1 MKNKIKPVVLAG
13 VLITTSINP
22 VFATS
27 GSSVED
33 AFEEKFSNDYET
45 RETKSNTDKS
55 VEQAFEERFEQ
66 TEKET
71 NKKPEKKAED
81 YTQKNTQTVNES
93 NYQES
98 KQSTFQQQAPRVEY
112 VTVPSGDS
120 VNTYGGG
127 VTNPDL
133 NDAES
138 QSEKSYNI
146 SVKLTNAEGTIV
158 KGVSVELLDGDTSL
172 GKAQS
177 NDEGIVKLNGI
188 KKGSYVMKILSVPE
202 TYRAGQMLEVKVSE
216 ENQNSQMTF
225 VVEYNKITL
234 KNQTNTKTEYEIYD
248 TYQDSLIT
256 KAESKSNGE
265 LVLNKVKPGLYY
277 FKSGDVKSA
286 NLSVNDKYS
295 NSTVTFSSSDAVITD
310 DQTTIVRDGN
320 SVNAEGESTTN
331 LIKTG
336 IDDKAGVNTW
346 NVIAGLLI
354 LTLSAFSIYNLTE
367 IKKLKKN
374 DK

>member
-13 VLITTSINP
+13 VLIATSISP
-22 VFATS
+22 VFATN

-45 RETKSNTDKS
+45 RETKSNIGKS

-71 NKKPEKKAED
+71 NKNPEKKTEN
-81 YTQKNTQTVNES
+81 YTQKNTQTSNES
-93 NYQES
+93 NYQENN
-98 KQSTFQQQAPRVEY
+98 QSTFQQRAPRVEY

-248 TYQDSLIT
+248 AYQDTLIT

-277 FKSGDVKSA
+277 FKSGNVKSA

-320 SVNAEGESTTN
+320 SVNAEGENTTN

-374 DK
+374 NK

>member
-13 VLITTSINP
+13 VLIATSISP
-22 VFATS
+22 VFATN
-27 GSSVED
+27 GSSIED

-45 RETKSNTDKS
+45 REAKSNTGKS

-71 NKKPEKKAED
+71 NKNPEKKTEN
-81 YTQKNTQTVNES
+81 YTQKNTQTTNES
-93 NYQES
+93 NYQE
-98 KQSTFQQQAPRVEY
+98 KNQSTFQQQAPRVEY

-202 TYRAGQMLEVKVSE
+202 TYRSGQMLEVKVSE

-248 TYQDSLIT
+248 AYQDTLIT

-277 FKSGDVKSA
+277 FKSGNVKSA

-320 SVNAEGESTTN
+320 SVNAEGENTTN

-354 LTLSAFSIYNLTE
+354 LSLGAFSVYNLTE
-367 IKKLKKN
+367 IKKLKKH